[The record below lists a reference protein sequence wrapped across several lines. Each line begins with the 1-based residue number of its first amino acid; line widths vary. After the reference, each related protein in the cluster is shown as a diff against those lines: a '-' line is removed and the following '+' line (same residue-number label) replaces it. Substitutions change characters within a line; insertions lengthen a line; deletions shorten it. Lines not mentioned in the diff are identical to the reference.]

1 MVGSEDGAVLWN
13 FQSFKDFDNFHA
25 MIVLVVSVM
34 RF

>member
-13 FQSFKDFDNFHA
+13 SQSSKDFDNFHT

-34 RF
+34 CF